1 MHIVHV
7 IMYFVHL
14 FLYFFISYV
23 FVGRRSGEN
32 GFVQNGG
39 WMRQFMDFMATF
51 RPANDKK

>member
-1 MHIVHV
+1 
-7 IMYFVHL
+7 MYFVHL